1 MILTI
6 TMNPAID
13 KIYIVDNYKLGE
25 VHRPSRTVASAGG
38 KGLNVARVAK
48 LMGENVAATGVLGGP
63 NGDFIDNEVKKLGID
78 SRFINISGETRIC
91 INVSDTV
98 NQTSTEVLES
108 GPIIDKAEADRFIEE
123 YEAMLSDVKVVTIS
137 GSLPK
142 GLPVDFYSLL
152 VDTAK
157 KHDKKVILDTSSKAF
172 IEGMKALP
180 YIVKPNADEIRQV
193 YDGDVNSVEGL
204 VKAIEYFRDMGIKLP
219 IISRGKD
226 GCIAGLDD
234 GVYKFTIP
242 PVDVVNTVGSGDSF
256 VAGCAI
262 GLARDF
268 SQIDMIKMGI
278 ACGTANT
285 QFTQTG
291 YVEKKL
297 VDEYFGQVEVEK
309 V

>member
-152 VDTAK
+152 IDTAK

-204 VKAIEYFRDMGIKLP
+204 VKAIEYFREMGIKLP

-291 YVEKKL
+291 YVEREL
-297 VDEYFGQVEVEK
+297 VDEYFGQVKVEK